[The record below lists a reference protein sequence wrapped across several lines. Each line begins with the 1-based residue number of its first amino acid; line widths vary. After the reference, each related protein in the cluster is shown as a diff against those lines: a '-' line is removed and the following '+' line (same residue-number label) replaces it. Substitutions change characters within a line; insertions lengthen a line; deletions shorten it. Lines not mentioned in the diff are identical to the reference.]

1 MVDLR
6 DIIRIGN
13 LKIGFTNINL
23 SRNRN
28 RVLEMP
34 SNILDENY
42 TDPKNGTY
50 AQNVI
55 IGNPMGSFYG
65 YRCLGVYQ
73 NVGETVARDAN
84 GNVIYNIYKDPVVT
98 TINGKEVRPGHAR
111 HEDVNHDGVID
122 KYDMVYLGNSMPVL
136 TGGATLNMSYGAF
149 KFRMPFHTRIGQSV
163 VNKARMDSES
173 MYNANNQSTAVL
185 NRWRYEGDDTDIPMA
200 LYGEAYNYLGSDRF
214 VEKENVL
221 TITSVNLGYEFPQRI
236 CQKMM
241 LRNLRLGVNLSDIL
255 RFSNVKVERGLDYLY
270 GNGFEF
276 TLSTTF

>member
-1 MVDLR
+1 
-6 DIIRIGN
+6 
-13 LKIGFTNINL
+13 
-23 SRNRN
+23 
-28 RVLEMP
+28 
-34 SNILDENY
+34 
-42 TDPKNGTY
+42 
-50 AQNVI
+50 
-55 IGNPMGSFYG
+55 MGSFYG

-111 HEDVNHDGVID
+111 YEDVNHDGVID

-149 KFRMPFHTRIGQSV
+149 KFRMSFHTRIGQSV

-214 VEKENVL
+214 VEKATFV
-221 TITSVNLGYEFPQRI
+221 RM
-236 CQKMM
+236 KDMM
-241 LRNLRLGVNLSDIL
+241 LSYTLPKRILQKLKLNKLSCYVTGYDLFTWSKYKGQDPEVGLGSSKGIYQLAQD
-255 RFSNVKVERGLDYLY
+255 K
-270 GNGFEF
+270 
-276 TLSTTF
+276 STTPKPRRFAIGVTIDF